1 MEKEIRNMNVKEL
14 KALAKERGIKRYYWL
29 RKAQL
34 IESLE
39 TETPPTEAPETEI
52 MEAPE
57 TEIMEAPETE
67 IMEAPENE
75 IMEAPETEIMEAP
88 ENEIME
94 APENEIME
102 APETEIMEA
111 RETEIMEAPETEIM
125 EARETEIMEAPVPEI
140 MEAPETEIMEAP
152 ETEIMDE
159 PVPEIKKAVL
169 SPTKMENISRV
180 SSLVGLA
187 KKQADLVQKA
197 INKFADWLINYIPA
211 PIRRTVNTRVEKLKK
226 QIKEILENKKKLS
239 RQEVNTTGESST
251 PQEVFTNKTE
261 IKLVEN
267 GGRVKVYKTTGN
279 LNFDLTDK
287 IMEKITPIIETR
299 TTVIQAFSC
308 VIYRGQGEIIEY
320 SKTFKAPP
328 GTFSS
333 LDDIKEYIRQCEQK
347 RLDLEDAETWSK
359 AYLPAT
365 ATYNSK
371 GVYEGRVRFTSVSTK
386 IILSNEPL
394 LGCGPLPKWL
404 ADKKCSYAIDKIDDN
419 LCFWRC
425 LVIHQRI
432 MKGEKRPEEK
442 TNRDALKLARDFYK
456 RPNLKRGDVKPTRL
470 VDFEN
475 IAKQFKVNIRL
486 FEPKRNED
494 KTAWRLVFG
503 KNQFKKNLP
512 CVDIGLFVYE
522 DHDEK
527 QAEKDNRYLRQGH
540 CFFIK
545 DIELLTKTW
554 ECVGCGQRFNRHD
567 NYNRHV
573 TGGTCDGG
581 KTKLICPGEKFERIM
596 SSTEK
601 VFYGGNT
608 KFSYAA
614 CQWIEKQSEL
624 TGRHIHHALCGHGG
638 EYYVHLYA
646 GKEKNSHA
654 REIPVDGYEPESN
667 TIFQYHGCKWHG
679 CPCQKRKERNSLEEE
694 RIAEERSADQRYA
707 KTIELEKKMK
717 EQGFKIVSVWECEK
731 PELKKK
737 RFCKK
742 FRPYPYFIVY
752 DFEAICQKIYEKQ
765 TDELEITAKHIP
777 VSVAI
782 NDNLTKKPSFIVE
795 EDPKEL
801 NKKFVVELLKRAREI
816 EEKVGSA
823 NYVLGVRR
831 KMNEEDKGDQYGG
844 YLINEARVKLS
855 KETAKSYVNWV
866 KQVPVFGF
874 NSGRYDIN
882 MIKEYF
888 VKNLTSLSDVN
899 VAKKENSY
907 MFLSTPNFK
916 FLDIKN
922 FLAPGLSYDAWC
934 RAYGCELQKLAFPY
948 EWFDSFEKLNHIG
961 PVKYEEFYSSL
972 KGGITISQEEYQNF
986 CDEFHKRGCVTM
998 KDWLKEYNLA
1008 DVEPFIEALEK
1019 TREQYY
1025 PDEIDLLKDAVS
1037 IPGISMTYVL
1047 NKALKIKKNSDPD
1060 LFAPGDPCKCKC
1072 KNDCQKKGCEKCK
1085 EIRDNCEICTKNEA
1099 YEMLT
1104 TGMIGGPSIVF
1115 CRHAEAGVSKI
1126 RSHIYSEADAKT
1138 CRSVQGLDANSLY
1151 LFCSGQEMP
1160 CGKEK
1165 VFHCDPEEKD
1175 KLIQNVLND
1184 KLFGFFEVDKEV
1196 PEQKRKRFS
1205 EFCPLFVISEVTE
1218 EQIPQ
1223 HMKDY
1228 KINTGRK
1235 MIKNSK
1241 KLLGVMKTEKV
1252 LLYSPLLKWY
1262 LNHGLQVTKIHRYIS
1277 YTPGTPFKWFPEE
1290 VSSARR
1296 DADNDKNKKQLGDT
1310 AKLKGNSF
1318 YGKMIGNLE
1327 KHISTKFT
1335 TDEKLIDKIFRS
1347 PFFED
1352 LEEIN
1357 AGVFEVRQRK
1367 RQVTITRPYQCGI
1380 AVYQLAKL
1388 RMLEFYYDFLDKFCD
1403 RRDFELIQMD
1413 TDSFYMAL
1421 SANDFDE
1428 IIKPE
1433 MKELYKEE
1441 KKNWLVTDEY
1451 SKRVPGLFKAE
1462 FQGKRMIALTSKCYF
1477 ADNGKDE
1484 GVKKFSCKGV
1494 SRRQN
1499 KMNWERYKN
1508 ALFGSLDKA
1517 RNIGFRKRDNHIVTY
1532 EQSKLGLSA
1541 YYDKRIVHEDGI
1553 HTSCL

>member
-1 MEKEIRNMNVKEL
+1 
-14 KALAKERGIKRYYWL
+14 
-29 RKAQL
+29 
-34 IESLE
+34 
-39 TETPPTEAPETEI
+39 
-52 MEAPE
+52 
-57 TEIMEAPETE
+57 
-67 IMEAPENE
+67 
-75 IMEAPETEIMEAP
+75 
-88 ENEIME
+88 
-94 APENEIME
+94 
-102 APETEIMEA
+102 
-111 RETEIMEAPETEIM
+111 
-125 EARETEIMEAPVPEI
+125 
-140 MEAPETEIMEAP
+140 
-152 ETEIMDE
+152 
-159 PVPEIKKAVL
+159 
-169 SPTKMENISRV
+169 MENII
-180 SSLVGLA
+180 SSLA
-187 KKQADLVQKA
+187 RFTKKQVDSVKKA
-197 INKFADWLINYIPA
+197 ITQYAGQVINLVPE
-211 PIRRTVNTRVEKLKK
+211 PIRRTVNTFTGNLITK
-226 QIKEILENKKKLS
+226 INGIFENKKKLPS
-239 RQEVNTTGESST
+239 NSVEESSPQQEVVTNKTEIKSTPNETGESST
-251 PQEVFTNKTE
+251 AQEVFTNKTE
-261 IKLVEN
+261 IKLAEN

-299 TTVIQAFSC
+299 TKVIHAFSC

-333 LDDIKEYIRQCEQK
+333 LADIKEYIRQCEQK

-365 ATYNSK
+365 ATYASK
-371 GVYEGRVRFTSVSTK
+371 GVYEGRVLFTSVSTK

-404 ADKKCSYAIDKIDDN
+404 ADKKCVYAIDKIDDN

-425 LVIHQRI
+425 LAIHQRI

-522 DHDEK
+522 DHDEEP
-527 QAEKDNRYLRQGH
+527 AEENKRYSRQGH

-554 ECVGCGQRFNRHD
+554 ECVGCRQRFNRHD

-573 TGGTCDGG
+573 TGGTCGGG

-596 SSTEK
+596 NATEK
-601 VFYGGNT
+601 VFYGGNK

-624 TGRHIHHALCGHGG
+624 IGRHIHHALCGHGG
-638 EYYVHLYA
+638 EYYVYLYA
-646 GKEKNSHA
+646 GKEKDSRA
-654 REIPVDGYEPESN
+654 REIPVDGYEPKSN

-679 CPCQKRKERNSLEEE
+679 CPCQKRKERNSLE
-694 RIAEERSADQRYA
+694 EERSADQRYA

-752 DFEAICQKIYEKQ
+752 DFEAICQKINEKQ

-795 EDPKEL
+795 EDPKKL
-801 NKKFVVELLKRAREI
+801 NKKFVVELLKRARQI
-816 EEKVGSA
+816 EEKVESA

-831 KMNEEDKGDQYGG
+831 KMNEDDQGEQYGG
-844 YLINEARVKLS
+844 YLINEAMVKLS

-888 VKNLTSLSDVN
+888 VENLTSLSDVN

-934 RAYGCELQKLAFPY
+934 RAYVCELQKLAFPY

-1047 NKALKIKKNSDPD
+1047 NKALKMKKKSDPD
-1060 LFAPGDPCKCKC
+1060 LFAPGEPCKCEC
-1072 KNDCQKKGCEKCK
+1072 SSDDCPKKGCEKCK

-1099 YEMLT
+1099 YEILT
-1104 TGMIGGPSIVF
+1104 KGMVGGPSIVF

-1126 RSHIYSEADAKT
+1126 RSHIYREEDAKI

-1165 VFHCDPEEKD
+1165 VFKCNPDEQDEI
-1175 KLIQNVLND
+1175 IQNVLND
-1184 KLFGFFEVDKEV
+1184 KLFGFFEVDIEV
-1196 PEQKRKRFS
+1196 TEQKRKRFS
-1205 EFCPLFVISEVTE
+1205 EFCPLFVISEVPE
-1218 EQIPQ
+1218 DQIPQ
-1223 HMKDY
+1223 RMKDY

-1235 MIKNSK
+1235 MIKNNK
-1241 KLLGVMKTEKV
+1241 KLLGVMKDEKI
-1252 LLYSPLLKWY
+1252 LIYSPLLKWY

-1277 YTPGTPFKWFPEE
+1277 YTSGRPFKWFPEE

-1296 DADNDKNKKQLGDT
+1296 EADNDKNKKQLGDT

-1318 YGKMIGNLE
+1318 YGKMIENLE

-1335 TDEKLIDKIFRS
+1335 TDEKLIDNIFRS

-1357 AGVFEVRQRK
+1357 EGVFEVRQRK
-1367 RQVTITRPYQCGI
+1367 KQVTITRPYQCGI

>member
-1 MEKEIRNMNVKEL
+1 MWKSISSLARFTKKQVDSVK
-14 KALAKERGIKRYYWL
+14 KAISQYAGQVINL
-29 RKAQL
+29 
-34 IESLE
+34 
-39 TETPPTEAPETEI
+39 
-52 MEAPE
+52 
-57 TEIMEAPETE
+57 
-67 IMEAPENE
+67 
-75 IMEAPETEIMEAP
+75 
-88 ENEIME
+88 
-94 APENEIME
+94 
-102 APETEIMEA
+102 
-111 RETEIMEAPETEIM
+111 
-125 EARETEIMEAPVPEI
+125 VPE
-140 MEAPETEIMEAP
+140 
-152 ETEIMDE
+152 
-159 PVPEIKKAVL
+159 
-169 SPTKMENISRV
+169 
-180 SSLVGLA
+180 
-187 KKQADLVQKA
+187 
-197 INKFADWLINYIPA
+197 
-211 PIRRTVNTRVEKLKK
+211 PIRRTVNTFTGNLMTK
-226 QIKEILENKKKLS
+226 INGIFENKKKLPPNAVEES
-239 RQEVNTTGESST
+239 SPQQELVTNKTEIKSTPNETGESST
-251 PQEVFTNKTE
+251 AQEVFTNKTE

-299 TTVIQAFSC
+299 TKVIHAFSC

-320 SKTFKAPP
+320 SKTFKAPS

-333 LDDIKEYIRQCEQK
+333 LAEIKEYIRQCEQK

-365 ATYNSK
+365 ATYASK

-404 ADKKCSYAIDKIDDN
+404 ADKKCIYAIDKINDN

-425 LVIHQRI
+425 LAIHQRI
-432 MKGEKRPEEK
+432 MKGKKRPEED
-442 TNRDALKLARDFYK
+442 TNRESLKLARDFYRK
-456 RPNLKRGDVKPTRL
+456 PNLKREDVKPTRL

-486 FEPKRNED
+486 FELAKGS
-494 KTAWRLVFG
+494 KTVWKLVFG

-512 CVDIGLFVYE
+512 CVDIGLFVYGDYDE
-522 DHDEK
+522 DEDEEDK
-527 QAEKDNRYLRQGH
+527 RDSRQGH

-545 DIELLTKTW
+545 DIELLTKLW
-554 ECVGCGQRFNRHD
+554 ECGGCGQRFNDHR

-573 TGGTCDGG
+573 TGGTCGGG
-581 KTKLICPGEKFERIM
+581 KTKLICPGTKFRRIM
-596 SSTEK
+596 NSSEK
-601 VFYGGNT
+601 VFYGENT
-608 KFSYAA
+608 NFSYAA

-624 TGRHIHHALCGHGG
+624 IGKHIHHALCGHGG
-638 EYYVHLYA
+638 EFSVKIG
-646 GKEKNSHA
+646 GKK
-654 REIPVDGYEPESN
+654 IFVDGYEPKTR

-679 CPCQKRKERNSLEEE
+679 CPCQKERNSLDEKKY
-694 RIAEERSADQRYA
+694 S
-707 KTIELEKKMK
+707 KTIELQEKMK
-717 EQGFKIVSVWECEK
+717 EQGFKLFSVWECEK
-731 PELKKK
+731 PELKKMELEK
-737 RFCKK
+737 E

-752 DFEAICQKIYEKQ
+752 DFEALHKKMDEIQ
-765 TDELEITAKHIP
+765 TEELVITSRHVP

-782 NDNLTKKPSFIVE
+782 NDNLTNEPVFIVDQDPGNLINSFME
-795 EDPKEL
+795 ELKKRQIKIAQMVECLYPQPESDDGKEKKEDPIW
-801 NKKFVVELLKRAREI
+801 R
-816 EEKVGSA
+816 
-823 NYVLGVRR
+823 
-831 KMNEEDKGDQYGG
+831 
-844 YLINEARVKLS
+844 
-855 KETAKSYVNWV
+855 NWV
-866 KQVPVFGF
+866 NQVPVFGF

-888 VKNLTSLSDVN
+888 VKNLAIISDVN

-907 MFLSTPNFK
+907 MFLSTSNFK

-922 FLAPGLSYDAWC
+922 YLAPGLSYDAWC

-948 EWFDSFEKLNHIG
+948 EWFDSFEKLNHKG

-986 CDEFHKRGCVTM
+986 CDEFSKRGCVTM

-1008 DVEPFIEALEK
+1008 DVTPFIEALEK

-1037 IPGISMTYVL
+1037 IPGISMMYVL
-1047 NKALKIKKNSDPD
+1047 NEALKRKKYSEPD
-1060 LFAPGDPCKCKC
+1060 LFAPGEPCKCEC
-1072 KNDCQKKGCEKCK
+1072 SSDDCGKTEGCEKCK
-1085 EIRDNCEICTKNEA
+1085 EIRDNCKICTKNEA
-1099 YEMLT
+1099 YEMLK

-1115 CRHAEAGVSKI
+1115 CRYAEAGVSKI
-1126 RSHIYSEADAKT
+1126 RSHIYSEKAKT
-1138 CRSVQGLDANSLY
+1138 CRSVHGLDSNSLY

-1165 VFHCDPEEKD
+1165 VFKCNPEEQD
-1175 KLIQNVLND
+1175 EIIQNVLND
-1184 KLFGFFEVDKEV
+1184 KLFGFFEVDIEV

-1205 EFCPLFVISEVTE
+1205 EFCPLFVISEVPE
-1218 EQIPQ
+1218 DQIPQ

-1235 MIKNSK
+1235 MIKNNK
-1241 KLLGVMKTEKV
+1241 KLLGVMKTEKI

-1277 YTPGTPFKWFPEE
+1277 YTSGRPFKWFPEE

-1296 DADNDKNKKQLGDT
+1296 AADQDKNKRQLGDT

-1318 YGKMIGNLE
+1318 YGKMIENLE
-1327 KHISTKFT
+1327 KHMNTKFT
-1335 TDEKLIDKIFRS
+1335 TNEKLIDNIFRS

-1357 AGVFEVRQRK
+1357 EGVFEVRQRK
-1367 RQVTITRPYQCGI
+1367 KQVTITRPYQCGI

-1433 MKELYKEE
+1433 MKELYFGDGAQLGSEAE

-1477 ADNGKDE
+1477 ADSGGDE
-1484 GVKKFSCKGV
+1484 GIKKFSCKGV

>member
-1 MEKEIRNMNVKEL
+1 
-14 KALAKERGIKRYYWL
+14 
-29 RKAQL
+29 
-34 IESLE
+34 
-39 TETPPTEAPETEI
+39 
-52 MEAPE
+52 
-57 TEIMEAPETE
+57 
-67 IMEAPENE
+67 
-75 IMEAPETEIMEAP
+75 
-88 ENEIME
+88 
-94 APENEIME
+94 
-102 APETEIMEA
+102 
-111 RETEIMEAPETEIM
+111 
-125 EARETEIMEAPVPEI
+125 
-140 MEAPETEIMEAP
+140 
-152 ETEIMDE
+152 
-159 PVPEIKKAVL
+159 
-169 SPTKMENISRV
+169 MENII
-180 SSLVGLA
+180 SSLA
-187 KKQADLVQKA
+187 RFTKKQVDSVKKA
-197 INKFADWLINYIPA
+197 ITQYAGQVINLVPE
-211 PIRRTVNTRVEKLKK
+211 PIRRTVNTFTGNLITK
-226 QIKEILENKKKLS
+226 INGIFENKKKLPPNAVEES
-239 RQEVNTTGESST
+239 SPQQEV
-251 PQEVFTNKTE
+251 VTNKTE
-261 IKLVEN
+261 IKSTPNETGESSTAQEVFTNETEIKLDEN

-279 LNFDLTDK
+279 LNFDLTDI

-299 TTVIQAFSC
+299 TKVIHAFSC

-333 LDDIKEYIRQCEQK
+333 LADIKEYIRQCEQK

-365 ATYNSK
+365 VTFNSK
-371 GVYEGRVRFTSVSTK
+371 GVYEGRVLFTSVSTK

-404 ADKKCSYAIDKIDDN
+404 ADKKCVYAIDKIDDN
-419 LCFWRC
+419 LCLWRC

-432 MKGEKRPEEK
+432 MKGKKRPEED
-442 TNRDALKLARDFYK
+442 TNRDALKLARDFY
-456 RPNLKRGDVKPTRL
+456 RIPNLKREDVKPTRL

-486 FEPKRNED
+486 FEPAKESETAKESKTEEES
-494 KTAWRLVFG
+494 KTAKESKTVWKLVSG
-503 KNQFKKNLP
+503 KNQFRKNLP

-522 DHDEK
+522 DHDRE
-527 QAEKDNRYLRQGH
+527 QSEKDKRDSRQGH

-554 ECVGCGQRFNRHD
+554 ECGGCGQRFNRHD
-567 NYNRHV
+567 NYNRHL

-596 SSTEK
+596 NSSEK
-601 VFYGGNT
+601 IFYGGRKN
-608 KFSYAA
+608 FSYAA

-624 TGRHIHHALCGHGG
+624 IGKHIHHALCGHGG
-638 EYYVHLYA
+638 EFCVEV
-646 GKEKNSHA
+646 KDEE
-654 REIPVDGYEPESN
+654 RDWVEDIPVDGYEPESK

-679 CPCQKRKERNSLEEE
+679 CPCQKERNSLEEE
-694 RIAEERSADQRYA
+694 RYT
-707 KTIELEKKMK
+707 KTIDLEKKMK
-717 EQGFKIVSVWECEK
+717 EQEFNLISVWECEK
-731 PELKKK
+731 PELKKM
-737 RFCKK
+737 RFKK
-742 FRPYPYFIVY
+742 EFRPYPYFIVY
-752 DFEAICQKIYEKQ
+752 DFEAILEKMNEPQ
-765 TDELEITAKHIP
+765 TEELNITSRHVL

-782 NDNLTKKPSFIVE
+782 NDNLTNEPVFIVDQDPENLIKSFVEDLKERQKKIAE
-795 EDPKEL
+795 EVNSLYPLPKSTDDRVNL
-801 NKKFVVELLKRAREI
+801 PKNVRNLWKTWVE
-816 EEKVGSA
+816 
-823 NYVLGVRR
+823 
-831 KMNEEDKGDQYGG
+831 
-844 YLINEARVKLS
+844 
-855 KETAKSYVNWV
+855 
-866 KQVPVFGF
+866 QVPVFGF
-874 NSGRYDIN
+874 NSGSYDIN
-882 MIKEYF
+882 MIKEFF
-888 VKNLTSLSDVN
+888 VKDLAEISNVN
-899 VAKKENSY
+899 VAKKGNSY

-916 FLDIKN
+916 FLDIKSY
-922 FLAPGLSYDAWC
+922 LAPGLSYAAWC
-934 RAYGCELQKLAFPY
+934 RAYGTELQKLVFPY
-948 EWFDSFEKLNHIG
+948 EWLDSFEKLNHKG
-961 PVKYEEFYSSL
+961 PVKYEDFYSSL
-972 KGGITISQEEYQNF
+972 KGGETISQEQYQNF
-986 CDEFHKRGCVTM
+986 CEEFRKRGCETM
-998 KDWLKEYNLA
+998 EDWLEEYSLA
-1008 DVEPFIEALEK
+1008 DVKPFINALEK

-1037 IPGISMTYVL
+1037 IPGISMNYVL
-1047 NKALKIKKNSDPD
+1047 NKALKMKKKSGPD

-1072 KNDCQKKGCEKCK
+1072 KVDCEKFLCEGCK
-1085 EIRDNCEICTKNEA
+1085 QTRKDCKTHTKNEA
-1099 YEMLT
+1099 YEILT
-1104 TGMIGGPSIVF
+1104 TGMVGGPSIVF
-1115 CRHAEAGVSKI
+1115 CRYAEAGVSQI
-1126 RSHIYSEADAKT
+1126 RSHIYSRSEAGAKLSADAKI

-1184 KLFGFFEVDKEV
+1184 KLFGFFEVDIEV

-1205 EFCPLFVISEVTE
+1205 EFCPLFILDEVPE

-1228 KINTGRK
+1228 QINTGRK
-1235 MIKNSK
+1235 KIKNNK
-1241 KLLGVMKTEKV
+1241 KLLGVMKAEKI
-1252 LLYSPLLKWY
+1252 LIYSPLVKWY
-1262 LNHGLQVTKIHRYIS
+1262 LNHGMQVTKIHRYIS
-1277 YTPGTPFKWFPEE
+1277 YISGRPFKWFPEE

-1318 YGKMIGNLE
+1318 YGKMIENLE

-1335 TDEKLIDKIFRS
+1335 TDEKLIDEIFRS

-1357 AGVFEVRQRK
+1357 EGVFEVRQRK
-1367 RQVTITRPYQCGI
+1367 RKVTITRPYQCGI

>member
-1 MEKEIRNMNVKEL
+1 MEKEIRDMNVKEL

-34 IESLE
+34 LESLE

-75 IMEAPETEIMEAP
+75 IMEAPE
-88 ENEIME
+88 N
-94 APENEIME
+94 
-102 APETEIMEA
+102 
-111 RETEIMEAPETEIM
+111 
-125 EARETEIMEAPVPEI
+125 EIMEAPVPEI
-140 MEAPETEIMEAP
+140 KK
-152 ETEIMDE
+152 
-159 PVPEIKKAVL
+159 PVL
-169 SPTKMENISRV
+169 LPTKMENISTV

-226 QIKEILENKKKLS
+226 QIKEILENKKKLP

-251 PQEVFTNKTE
+251 AQEVFTNKTE

-287 IMEKITPIIETR
+287 VMEKITPIIETR
-299 TTVIQAFSC
+299 TKVIHAFSC

-333 LDDIKEYIRQCEQK
+333 LADIKEYIRQCEQK

-365 ATYNSK
+365 ATYASK

-404 ADKKCSYAIDKIDDN
+404 ADKKCVYAIDKIDDN
-419 LCFWRC
+419 LCLWRC

-432 MKGEKRPEEK
+432 MKGKKRPEED
-442 TNRDALKLARDFYK
+442 TNREALKLARDFY
-456 RPNLKRGDVKPTRL
+456 RIPNLKREDVKPTRL

-494 KTAWRLVFG
+494 KTEWRLVFG

-522 DHDEK
+522 DHDEDED
-527 QAEKDNRYLRQGH
+527 EKDNRYSRQGH

-554 ECVGCGQRFNRHD
+554 ECVGCRQRFNRHD

-573 TGGTCDGG
+573 TGGTCGGG

-596 SSTEK
+596 NSTEK
-601 VFYGGNT
+601 VFYGGNK

-624 TGRHIHHALCGHGG
+624 IGRHIHHALCGHGG

-654 REIPVDGYEPESN
+654 REIPVDGYEPKSN

-679 CPCQKRKERNSLEEE
+679 CPCRKERNSLE
-694 RIAEERSADQRYA
+694 EERSADQRYA

-752 DFEAICQKIYEKQ
+752 DFEAICQKINEKQ

-795 EDPKEL
+795 EDPKKL
-801 NKKFVVELLKRAREI
+801 IKKFVVELLKRARQI
-816 EEKVGSA
+816 EETVGLS
-823 NYVLGVRR
+823 NPVLGVY
-831 KMNEEDKGDQYGG
+831 KKFNEDDQGEQYGG

-888 VKNLTSLSDVN
+888 VENLTSLSDVN

-916 FLDIKN
+916 FLDIKSY
-922 FLAPGLSYDAWC
+922 LALGLSYDAWC
-934 RAYGCELQKLAFPY
+934 RAYGCELQKLSFPY
-948 EWFDSFEKLNHIG
+948 EWFDSFKKLNHIG

-1047 NKALKIKKNSDPD
+1047 NKALKRKKYSEPD
-1060 LFAPGDPCKCKC
+1060 LFAPGEPCKCEC
-1072 KNDCQKKGCEKCK
+1072 SSDDCQKKGCEKCK

-1104 TGMIGGPSIVF
+1104 KGMIGGPSIVF

-1126 RSHIYSEADAKT
+1126 RSHIYREEDAKT

-1165 VFHCDPEEKD
+1165 VFHCDPAEKNEII
-1175 KLIQNVLND
+1175 KNVLND
-1184 KLFGFFEVDKEV
+1184 KLFGFFEVDIEV

-1205 EFCPLFVISEVTE
+1205 EFCPLFVISEVPE
-1218 EQIPQ
+1218 DQIPQ

-1235 MIKNSK
+1235 MIKNNK
-1241 KLLGVMKTEKV
+1241 KLLGVMKTEKI
-1252 LLYSPLLKWY
+1252 LIYSPLLKWY

-1277 YTPGTPFKWFPEE
+1277 YTSGRPFKWFPEE

-1296 DADNDKNKKQLGDT
+1296 EADNDKNKKQLGDT

-1318 YGKMIGNLE
+1318 YGKMIENLE

-1335 TDEKLIDKIFRS
+1335 TDEKLIDEIFRS

-1357 AGVFEVRQRK
+1357 EGVFEVRQRK
-1367 RQVTITRPYQCGI
+1367 RKVTITRPYQCGI

-1477 ADNGKDE
+1477 ADSGKDE

>member
-1 MEKEIRNMNVKEL
+1 
-14 KALAKERGIKRYYWL
+14 
-29 RKAQL
+29 
-34 IESLE
+34 
-39 TETPPTEAPETEI
+39 
-52 MEAPE
+52 
-57 TEIMEAPETE
+57 
-67 IMEAPENE
+67 
-75 IMEAPETEIMEAP
+75 
-88 ENEIME
+88 
-94 APENEIME
+94 
-102 APETEIMEA
+102 
-111 RETEIMEAPETEIM
+111 
-125 EARETEIMEAPVPEI
+125 
-140 MEAPETEIMEAP
+140 
-152 ETEIMDE
+152 
-159 PVPEIKKAVL
+159 
-169 SPTKMENISRV
+169 MENII
-180 SSLVGLA
+180 SSLA
-187 KKQADLVQKA
+187 RFTKKQVDSVKKA
-197 INKFADWLINYIPA
+197 ITQYAGQVINLVPE
-211 PIRRTVNTRVEKLKK
+211 PIRRTVNTFTGNLITK
-226 QIKEILENKKKLS
+226 INGIFENKKKLPPNAVEES
-239 RQEVNTTGESST
+239 SPQQEVVTNKTEIKSTPNETGESST
-251 PQEVFTNKTE
+251 AQEVFTNKTE
-261 IKLVEN
+261 IKLDEN

-279 LNFDLTDK
+279 LNFDLTDI

-299 TTVIQAFSC
+299 TKVIHAFSC

-333 LDDIKEYIRQCEQK
+333 LADIKEYIRQCEQK

-365 ATYNSK
+365 ATFNSK
-371 GVYEGRVRFTSVSTK
+371 GVYEGRVLFTSVSTK

-404 ADKKCSYAIDKIDDN
+404 ADKKCIYAIDKIDDN
-419 LCFWRC
+419 LCLWRC

-432 MKGEKRPEEK
+432 MKGKKRPEED
-442 TNRDALKLARDFYK
+442 TNRDALKLARDFY
-456 RPNLKRGDVKPTRL
+456 RIPNLKREDVKPTRL

-486 FEPKRNED
+486 FEPAKESETAKESKTEEES
-494 KTAWRLVFG
+494 KTAKESKTVWKLVSG
-503 KNQFKKNLP
+503 KNQFRKNLP

-522 DHDEK
+522 DHDRE
-527 QAEKDNRYLRQGH
+527 QSEKDKRDSRQGH

-554 ECVGCGQRFNRHD
+554 ECGGCGQRFNRHD
-567 NYNRHV
+567 NYNRHL

-596 SSTEK
+596 NSSEK
-601 VFYGGNT
+601 IFYGGRKN
-608 KFSYAA
+608 FSYAA

-624 TGRHIHHALCGHGG
+624 IGKHIHHALCGHGG
-638 EYYVHLYA
+638 EFCVEV
-646 GKEKNSHA
+646 KDEE
-654 REIPVDGYEPESN
+654 RDWVEDIPVDGYEPESK

-679 CPCQKRKERNSLEEE
+679 CPCQKERNSLEEE
-694 RIAEERSADQRYA
+694 RYT
-707 KTIELEKKMK
+707 KTIDLEKKMK
-717 EQGFKIVSVWECEK
+717 EQEFNLISVWECEK
-731 PELKKK
+731 PELKKM
-737 RFCKK
+737 RFKK
-742 FRPYPYFIVY
+742 EFRPYPYFIVY
-752 DFEAICQKIYEKQ
+752 DFEAILEKMNEPQ
-765 TDELEITAKHIP
+765 TEELNITSRHVP

-782 NDNLTKKPSFIVE
+782 NDNLTNEPVFIVDQDPENLIKSFVEDLKERQKKIAE
-795 EDPKEL
+795 EVNSLYPLPKSTDDRVNL
-801 NKKFVVELLKRAREI
+801 PKNVRNLWKTWVE
-816 EEKVGSA
+816 
-823 NYVLGVRR
+823 
-831 KMNEEDKGDQYGG
+831 
-844 YLINEARVKLS
+844 
-855 KETAKSYVNWV
+855 
-866 KQVPVFGF
+866 QVPVFGF
-874 NSGRYDIN
+874 NSGSYDIN
-882 MIKEYF
+882 MIKEFF
-888 VKNLTSLSDVN
+888 VKDLAEISNVN
-899 VAKKENSY
+899 VAKKGNSY

-916 FLDIKN
+916 FLDIKSY
-922 FLAPGLSYDAWC
+922 LAPGLSYAAWC
-934 RAYGCELQKLAFPY
+934 RAYGTELQKLVFPY
-948 EWFDSFEKLNHIG
+948 EWLDSFEKLNHKG
-961 PVKYEEFYSSL
+961 PVKYEDFYSSL
-972 KGGITISQEEYQNF
+972 KGGETISQEQYQNF
-986 CDEFHKRGCVTM
+986 CEEFRKRGCETM
-998 KDWLKEYNLA
+998 EDWLEEYNLA
-1008 DVEPFIEALEK
+1008 DVKPFINALEK

-1037 IPGISMTYVL
+1037 IPGISMNYVL
-1047 NKALKIKKNSDPD
+1047 NKALKMKKKSGPD

-1072 KNDCQKKGCEKCK
+1072 KVDCEKFPCEGCK
-1085 EIRDNCEICTKNEA
+1085 QTRKDCKIHTKNEA
-1099 YEMLT
+1099 YEILT
-1104 TGMIGGPSIVF
+1104 TGMVGGPSIVF
-1115 CRHAEAGVSKI
+1115 CRYAEAGVSQI
-1126 RSHIYSEADAKT
+1126 RSHIYSRSEAGAKLSADAKI

-1184 KLFGFFEVDKEV
+1184 KLFGFFEVDIEV

-1205 EFCPLFVISEVTE
+1205 EFCPLFILDEVPE

-1228 KINTGRK
+1228 QINTGRK
-1235 MIKNSK
+1235 KIKNNK
-1241 KLLGVMKTEKV
+1241 KLLGVMKAEKI
-1252 LLYSPLLKWY
+1252 LIYSPLLKWY
-1262 LNHGLQVTKIHRYIS
+1262 LNHGMQVTKIHRYIS
-1277 YTPGTPFKWFPEE
+1277 YISGRPFKWFPEE

-1318 YGKMIGNLE
+1318 YGKMIENLE

-1335 TDEKLIDKIFRS
+1335 TDEKLIDEIFRS

-1357 AGVFEVRQRK
+1357 EGVFEVRQRK
-1367 RQVTITRPYQCGI
+1367 RKVTITRPYQCGI

-1477 ADNGKDE
+1477 ADSGKLE
-1484 GVKKFSCKGV
+1484 QAITEKTKVLKNSPVK
-1494 SRRQN
+1494 
-1499 KMNWERYKN
+1499 E
-1508 ALFGSLDKA
+1508 
-1517 RNIGFRKRDNHIVTY
+1517 
-1532 EQSKLGLSA
+1532 
-1541 YYDKRIVHEDGI
+1541 
-1553 HTSCL
+1553 